1 MPTKIIFQDRVGP
14 GIQETLLAGE
24 HVYVAGGITVGSTEN
39 QAIAGTTDDHEYTI
53 DGYVFGDYMG
63 ILNNNDLARNNHVV
77 VGETGTVSAS
87 FHSGIYLSG
96 GEHTVANYG
105 EIRGSSGITM
115 YTTSTDG
122 GQSTIVNH
130 GLIHGDHTGIGRQNS
145 DVRETLVVTN
155 YGTIFGGAN
164 SYSYSAGDSIERI
177 VNKGLMIGDV
187 LLGDNEDLYDGRL
200 GTLDGKVLAGSENDR
215 VYGGAAD
222 DAFFGEAGND
232 TLMGGAGADV
242 LNGGS
247 GSDRASYASATKA
260 VIVSLANPTIN
271 TGDAFGDSF
280 ASIENLSGSSYND
293 SVFGNSATNALN
305 GGAGND
311 IIKGYGGNDSLTG
324 HTGADIFIFNS
335 ALSAS
340 TNVDTITDF
349 SVADDTIQIDN
360 AFFTGL
366 AAGALAAVAFRAN
379 STGLAGDASDRVIF
393 EFDTGRLFFDAD
405 GTAAGARVQF
415 ATVAVGLGLT
425 AADFVVI

>member
-1 MPTKIIFQDRVGP
+1 MPTKIIYQDRVGT
-14 GIQETLLAGE
+14 GIQETLLAE
-24 HVYVAGGITVGSTEN
+24 EDVYVAGGVTVGSTEN
-39 QAIAGTTDDHEYTI
+39 EAIAGTADDHEYTI

-63 ILNNNDLARNNHVV
+63 ILNNNDLSRNNHVV

-87 FHSGIYLSG
+87 FHSGVYLSG

-105 EIRGSSGITM
+105 EIRGSTGITM

-122 GQSTIVNH
+122 GQSSIVNH

-155 YGTIFGGAN
+155 YGTIYGGSE

-177 VNKGLMIGDV
+177 INKGLMIGDV
-187 LLGDNEDLYDGRL
+187 WLGDNDDTYDGRL
-200 GTLDGKVLAGSENDR
+200 GTLDGIVMAGTGNDR
-215 VYGGAAD
+215 AYGGAQD
-222 DAFFGEAGND
+222 DQLFGQDGND
-232 TLMGGAGADV
+232 TLMGGAGADE

-247 GSDRASYASATKA
+247 GSDRASYASATKGL
-260 VIVSLANPTIN
+260 IVSLANPTIN
-271 TGDAFGDSF
+271 TGDAFGDVF
-280 ASIENLSGSSYND
+280 VSIEYLSGSNYND
-293 SVFGNSATNALN
+293 SVFGNSSKNALN
-305 GGAGND
+305 GGAGDD

-324 HTGADIFIFNS
+324 YSGADIFIFNS

-349 SVADDTIQIDN
+349 AVADDTIQIDN

-366 AAGALAAVAFRAN
+366 PTGVLAASAFRAN

-405 GTAAGARVQF
+405 GNGAGARVQF

>member
-1 MPTKIIFQDRVGP
+1 MPTKIIYQDRVGT
-14 GIQETLLAGE
+14 GIQETLLADE
-24 HVYVAGGITVGSTEN
+24 DVYVAGGVTVGSTEN
-39 QAIAGTTDDHEYTI
+39 EAIAGTTSDHEFTV

-87 FHSGIYLSG
+87 FHSGVYLSG

-105 EIRGSSGITM
+105 EIRGSTGITM
-115 YTTSTDG
+115 YTTSIDG

-155 YGTIFGGAN
+155 YGTIYGGTY

-177 VNKGLMIGDV
+177 INKGLMIGDV
-187 LLGDNEDLYDGRL
+187 SLGDNNDLYDGRL
-200 GTLDGKVLAGSENDR
+200 GTLDGRVEAGSGNDS
-215 VYGGAAD
+215 VYGGTQD
-222 DAFFGEAGND
+222 DLLYGQDGTD
-232 TLMGGAGADV
+232 TLMGGAGADL

-247 GSDRASYASATKA
+247 GADRASYASATKA

-271 TGDAFGDSF
+271 SGDAFGDSF
-280 ASIENLSGSSYND
+280 VSIENLSGSNYD
-293 SVFGNSATNALN
+293 DFVFGNSATNALN

-311 IIKGYGGNDSLTG
+311 SIKGYGGKDTLTG
-324 HTGADIFIFNS
+324 YTGADIFVFNS

-366 AAGALAAVAFRAN
+366 PTGVLAASAFRAN

-405 GTAAGARVQF
+405 GNGAGARIQF
-415 ATVAVGLGLT
+415 ATLTVGLGLT